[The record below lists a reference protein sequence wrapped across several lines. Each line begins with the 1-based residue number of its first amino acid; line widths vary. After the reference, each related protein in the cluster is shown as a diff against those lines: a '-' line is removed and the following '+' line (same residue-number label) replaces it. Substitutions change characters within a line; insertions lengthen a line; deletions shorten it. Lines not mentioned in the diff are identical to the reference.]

1 MEVVVTTEAI
11 TCAKPQGYSHHQS
24 TNIHFFSSWMPF
36 LSPNQQC
43 QNPARLNSSKEFGEE
58 TSWMKHLHCPELVE
72 GRVDRGNGAGC
83 SAGAGWL
90 QSGQAGDLSL
100 EITAG
105 LCQQWRRS
113 SRRDFRITLC
123 HITCKTWKHRINFIT
138 RPPIQP
144 ACL

>member
-1 MEVVVTTEAI
+1 MEMVVTTEAI

-24 TNIHFFSSWMPF
+24 TNIHFF
-36 LSPNQQC
+36 
-43 QNPARLNSSKEFGEE
+43 PAGCPSCRPTNSVRTLQDWTVIEFGEE